1 MVPERMAALGFAEAR
16 RLSEENATTTA
27 ADEGD
32 GGGFVVPFWVI
43 IALIVLTLTLLLCG
57 CTCFVIR
64 CFAPEVTQGP
74 AWEVNSYGTR
84 WVKGIRPGGDAD
96 RNPVVHS
103 QSSQSY
109 PDGVPVHE
117 PKHNDYDENYVRRH
131 MRPQDFDDPNRRE
144 RAVV

>member
-16 RLSEENATTTA
+16 RLYEENATTTA

-43 IALIVLTLTLLLCG
+43 IALMVLTLTLLLCG
-57 CTCFVIR
+57 CTLFVIR

-74 AWEVNSYGTR
+74 AWEVNSHGTR
-84 WVKGIRPGGDAD
+84 WVKGTDQGEGAD
-96 RNPVVHS
+96 CGPVVHS

-109 PDGVPVHE
+109 PGGVPVHKSKCSPFAQPPE
-117 PKHNDYDENYVRRH
+117 LEE
-131 MRPQDFDDPNRRE
+131 MGQS
-144 RAVV
+144 